1 MARKASIGQAEME
14 ILRYIEEHHP
24 VSVREVADFL
34 AETKGHARTTA
45 LSAMERLRKKGF
57 LERRKEG
64 VVFQYSPTQSR
75 PQMLQKLV
83 SEFVHEMLGGSL
95 HPFAAYLAEKGQ
107 IDEAERQELLEVIRQ
122 LPSDE
127 EEEGSADEPMA

>member
-14 ILRYIEEHHP
+14 ILRFIEEQHP
-24 VSVREVADFL
+24 VTVREVADFL
-34 AETKGHARTTA
+34 AETRGHARTTA

-64 VVFQYSPTQSR
+64 TVYQYSPTQSR
-75 PQMLQKLV
+75 PQLLQKLV
-83 SEFVHEMLGGSL
+83 GDFVQEMLGGSL
-95 HPFAAYLAEKGQ
+95 HPFAVYLAEQGR

-127 EEEGSADEPMA
+127 KEGADDDRQD